1 MLCAGVCAARHLVRG
16 ADEAATKSRIQ
27 AESMLK
33 KADEGTKAMASQVQS
48 EVSDMVKQMLEP
60 MQAEM
65 DSMRLQIASLEAA
78 LLAEQDSNAAA
89 QKRSMDEIDQLLT
102 RVVLKEQFEEM
113 VDREMAP
120 VKHDLAKVKD
130 KLGGIKG
137 QVDTINQK
145 VMMQDMLDMQRQQQ
159 VRDDSLGD
167 HVSASWLTRNL
178 LLCAQDEM
186 AAALGSIGSP
196 R

>member
-1 MLCAGVCAARHLVRG
+1 
-16 ADEAATKSRIQ
+16 
-27 AESMLK
+27 MLK

-65 DSMRLQIASLEAA
+65 DSMRLQISSLEAA

-167 HVSASWLTRNL
+167 HESA
-178 LLCAQDEM
+178 A
-186 AAALGSIGSP
+186 
-196 R
+196 